1 MHWIPTLV
9 LQCLIGLVCI
19 SLTFYPHI
27 KLFGSGYPGP
37 NCFRTI
43 QISYNGKTATAT
55 IQDEVGFVCLLTT
68 PVPYHTPSTVPGMSF
83 RWSRYDY
90 GALRLLCRSECWCHL
105 CHLVLCRRQQWQ
117 QRWQQL
123 ACQHSRYRYIVKQ
136 HTPGYPHLRTAFT
149 YPNPNTNPYPRL
161 HPHNYLHATTSDH
174 DHDQLS
180 AAAADHQLDPNHHHQ
195 SHYITSPT
203 FLHA

>member
-1 MHWIPTLV
+1 MPFRYQLFLLIHFTIHRTACGGNFQASDFVSHGRFAFFFFFAQTFTLLSRSLHWIPTLV

-68 PVPYHTPSTVPGMSF
+68 PVSYHTPSTVPGMSF

-105 CHLVLCRRQQWQ
+105 CHLVLCRRQQWR
-117 QRWQQL
+117 QRW
-123 ACQHSRYRYIVKQ
+123 
-136 HTPGYPHLRTAFT
+136 
-149 YPNPNTNPYPRL
+149 
-161 HPHNYLHATTSDH
+161 
-174 DHDQLS
+174 
-180 AAAADHQLDPNHHHQ
+180 
-195 SHYITSPT
+195 
-203 FLHA
+203 